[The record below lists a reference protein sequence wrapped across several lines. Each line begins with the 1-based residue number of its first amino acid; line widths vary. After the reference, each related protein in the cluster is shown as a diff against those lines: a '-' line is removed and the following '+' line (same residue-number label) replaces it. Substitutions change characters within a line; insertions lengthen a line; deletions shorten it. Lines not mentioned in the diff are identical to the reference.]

1 MVAVGLVAASVSVA
15 LVVFLNGLV
24 VVEFVV
30 VDGAVVAV
38 VLMVVIEDAVVVVVE
53 LVIVDFLA
61 TVLLVVV
68 D

>member
-1 MVAVGLVAASVSVA
+1 MVTVGLVAASVA

-30 VDGAVVAV
+30 VDGAVFAV
-38 VLMVVIEDAVVVVVE
+38 VLMVVIEDAVAVVVE
-53 LVIVDFLA
+53 LDIVDFLA